1 MYNVNDIERG
11 MFMKDSLNRKNVL
24 IHCYKHDGSVHRCWD
39 KGFVLEETDKHF
51 IVINNRTLVT
61 ESDGRKWYTREIGR
75 ASCRERVYVLV

>member
-61 ESDGRKWYTREIGR
+61 ESDGRKWYTREPAICQNINGIM
-75 ASCRERVYVLV
+75 